1 MYTAWD
7 IWKERSQGTFQK
19 TSEIAFYKV
28 LGFTEEMGFMKQKP
42 TDAQMFT
49 NVFVRIMVPRVSQD
63 TD

>member
-7 IWKERSQGTFQK
+7 IWKERSQGTFEE

-28 LGFTEEMGFMKQKP
+28 LGFMEMGFMKQKP
-42 TDAQMFT
+42 ADAQMFT